1 MCSSCGSDL
10 ESSVSDN
17 KKWIKSFKGF
27 LETNLQMIDKKI
39 CLFINWHLLLE
50 SYLNDEYYL
59 KNLMFLFNYYGQMSI
74 SYLKD

>member
-27 LETNLQMIDKKI
+27 LETNLINKKI
-39 CLFINWHLLLE
+39 CLFINLHLLLE